1 MHIKVHSDK
10 DFRELQVS
18 GRLDAEWADTLQQ
31 AIEEALR
38 EGAHSLLL
46 DLSEIVYISS
56 AGLGVL
62 VSAQKQFQ
70 SIRGTFGVKDS
81 EGPVSEV
88 IRLTGLSKLLLW
100 NAQIMSTSIVAP
112 LGAIH
117 AINRMVYARHADF
130 TVYDLEAHA
139 RMDWS
144 VIGNPARLES
154 GQYEADD
161 AAPTEIT
168 ETTIA
173 LGLAAFTEEFTD
185 QQTSFG
191 EMLAL
196 AGTAA
201 IQPAGKSQR
210 ADYQSIQGEFRPQ
223 PEMLYG
229 IKMTGTPSHLLRFD
243 INQRDRSA
251 ALTDLVDEAM
261 EAVQYEAASVIFLA
275 ETSGLVGA
283 TLRRSLTE
291 RVAGDSRFDHP
302 EIRQWLSFA
311 PERVYANAI
320 VAIVGV
326 AMRATA
332 KERYKKLLPFVR
344 PMRSSDDLLGHF
356 HAAVFPFQPF
366 KKRKL
371 DLNESVGSLF
381 SSGQLQAVIHLL
393 NDDRPISGAGDSE
406 FVRGAC
412 WIGPLA
418 SAAPLASPK
427 AVANTKESAR

>member
-1 MHIKVHSDK
+1 MQIKTHNDK
-10 DFRELQVS
+10 DFRELEVS

-46 DLSEIVYISS
+46 DLSQVVYMSS

-62 VSAQKQFQ
+62 VRAQKQFQ
-70 SIRGTFGVKDS
+70 RIRGSFGVKDVD
-81 EGPVSEV
+81 GPVGEL

-100 NAQIMSTSIVAP
+100 DAQTFSSSIIAP
-112 LGAIH
+112 PGAVH
-117 AINRMVYARHADF
+117 SVSRMVYAKHADF
-130 TVYDLEAHA
+130 TVYDLEPKAT
-139 RMDWS
+139 MDWS

-168 ETTIA
+168 ESTIA
-173 LGLAAFTEEFTD
+173 LGLAAFTEEYTD
-185 QQTSFG
+185 QQASFG

-196 AGTAA
+196 AGTVAV
-201 IQPAGKSQR
+201 QPAGKSQR

-223 PEMLYG
+223 PEVLYG
-229 IKMTGTPSHLLRFD
+229 IKLAGSPSHLLRFD

-251 ALTDLVDEAM
+251 SLTDLVDEAM
-261 EAVQYEAASVIFLA
+261 EAMKYEAAGVVFLA

-283 TLRRSLTE
+283 TLRRLLTE
-291 RVAGDSRFDHP
+291 RVSGDSRFDHP
-302 EIRQWLSFA
+302 EIREWLSFA
-311 PERVYANAI
+311 PERIHANAV

-326 AMRATA
+326 ALRATA
-332 KERYKKLLPFVR
+332 QDRYKKLLPFVR

-381 SSGQLQAVIHLL
+381 SSGQLQAVMHLL

-412 WIGPLA
+412 WISPLA
-418 SAAPLASPK
+418 SAGPSNAKAS
-427 AVANTKESAR
+427 ANTKESAR

>member
-1 MHIKVHSDK
+1 MQIKTHNDK
-10 DFRELQVS
+10 DFRELEVS

-31 AIEEALR
+31 AIEDALR

-46 DLSEIVYISS
+46 DLSQVVYMSS

-62 VSAQKQFQ
+62 VRAQKQFQ
-70 SIRGTFGVKDS
+70 RIRGSFGVKDVD
-81 EGPVSEV
+81 GPVGEL

-100 NAQIMSTSIVAP
+100 NAQIFSSSVIAP
-112 LGAIH
+112 LGAVH
-117 AINRMVYARHADF
+117 SVSRMVYAKHADF
-130 TVYDLEAHA
+130 TVYDLEPKAT
-139 RMDWS
+139 MDWT

-168 ETTIA
+168 ESTIA
-173 LGLAAFTEEFTD
+173 LGLAAFTEEYTD
-185 QQTSFG
+185 QQASFG

-196 AGTAA
+196 AGTVAV
-201 IQPAGKSQR
+201 QPAGKSQR

-223 PEMLYG
+223 PEVLYG
-229 IKMTGTPSHLLRFD
+229 IKLAGSPSHLLRFD

-251 ALTDLVDEAM
+251 SLTDLVDEAM
-261 EAVQYEAASVIFLA
+261 EAMKYEAAGVVFLA

-283 TLRRSLTE
+283 TLRRLLTE
-291 RVAGDSRFDHP
+291 RVSGDSRFDHP
-302 EIRQWLSFA
+302 EIREWLSFA
-311 PERVYANAI
+311 PERIHANAV

-326 AMRATA
+326 ALRATA
-332 KERYKKLLPFVR
+332 QDRYKKLLPFVR

-371 DLNESVGSLF
+371 DLNESVGALF
-381 SSGQLQAVIHLL
+381 SSGQLQAVMHLL

-412 WIGPLA
+412 WISPLA
-418 SAAPLASPK
+418 SAGPSNAKAS
-427 AVANTKESAR
+427 ANTRESAR

>member
-1 MHIKVHSDK
+1 MQITAHNDK

-18 GRLDAEWADTLQQ
+18 GRLDAEWADTLKQ
-31 AIEEALR
+31 AIEDALR

-46 DLSEIVYISS
+46 DLSQVVYMSS

-70 SIRGTFGVKDS
+70 KIRGSFGVKDCK
-81 EGPVSEV
+81 GPVTEV
-88 IRLTGLSKLLLW
+88 IRLTGLSKMLLW
-100 NAQIMSTSIVAP
+100 NAQALTGSVIAP
-112 LGAIH
+112 PGAIQ
-117 AINRMVYARHADF
+117 AMNRMVHAKHADY
-130 TVYDLEAHA
+130 TVYDLEPKAM
-139 RMDWS
+139 MDWS

-154 GQYEADD
+154 GQYKADD
-161 AAPTEIT
+161 AALTEIT
-168 ETTIA
+168 ESTIA
-173 LGLAAFTEEFTD
+173 LGLAAFTGDYTD
-185 QQTSFG
+185 QQASFG

-201 IQPAGKSQR
+201 VQPAGKSQR
-210 ADYQSIQGEFRPQ
+210 ADYQSIQGEFRPR
-223 PEMLYG
+223 PEILYG
-229 IKMTGTPSHLLRFD
+229 IKMTGSPSHLLRFD

-251 ALTDLVDEAM
+251 PLTDLVDEAM
-261 EAVQYEAASVIFLA
+261 DAMQYEAASVVFLA

-302 EIRQWLSFA
+302 EIREWLSFA
-311 PERVYANAI
+311 PERIHVNAV

-326 AMRATA
+326 ALRASSQD
-332 KERYKKLLPFVR
+332 RYKTLLPFVR

-356 HAAVFPFQPF
+356 HAAVFPFEPF
-366 KKRKL
+366 KKRKI

-381 SSGQLQAVIHLL
+381 SSGQLQAVMHLL
-393 NDDRPISGAGDSE
+393 NDDRPLSGAGDSE

-418 SAAPLASPK
+418 SAAALNVKAAASIG
-427 AVANTKESAR
+427 ESTR

>member
-1 MHIKVHSDK
+1 MEIKTHSDR

-31 AIEEALR
+31 AIEDSLR

-46 DLSEIVYISS
+46 DLSDVVYISS

-81 EGPVSEV
+81 GGPVGEV
-88 IRLTGLSKLLLW
+88 IRLTGLSKMLLW
-100 NAQIMSTSIVAP
+100 NAQVLSGSIVAP
-112 LGAIH
+112 PGAIQ
-117 AINRMVYARHADF
+117 AINRMVYAKHADF
-130 TVYDLEAHA
+130 TVYELASDAKLA
-139 RMDWS
+139 WS

-154 GQYEADD
+154 GLYEADD
-161 AAPTEIT
+161 ATPTEIT
-168 ETTIA
+168 ETTLA

-191 EMLAL
+191 EMMAL

-201 IQPAGKSQR
+201 VQPAGKSQR

-223 PEMLYG
+223 PEILYG
-229 IKMTGTPSHLLRFD
+229 IKMTGSPSHLLRFD
-243 INQRDRSA
+243 INQRDRSVG
-251 ALTDLVDEAM
+251 LTDLVDECMQAM
-261 EAVQYEAASVIFLA
+261 NYDAASVVFLA
-275 ETSGLVGA
+275 ETTGLVGA

-291 RVAGDSRFDHP
+291 RVAGESRFDHP
-302 EIRQWLSFA
+302 EIREWLSFA
-311 PERVYANAI
+311 PERVHANSV

-326 AMRATA
+326 ALRANA
-332 KERYKKLLPFVR
+332 QEQYRKLLPLLR
-344 PMRSSDDLLGHF
+344 PMRSSDDLFGHL

-371 DLNESVGSLF
+371 DLNESVGTLF
-381 SSGQLQAVIHLL
+381 SSGQLQAVMHLL

-412 WIGPLA
+412 WIGPLEN
-418 SAAPLASPK
+418 ASPLNTK
-427 AVANTKESAR
+427 AEAKSKESAR

>member
-1 MHIKVHSDK
+1 
-10 DFRELQVS
+10 
-18 GRLDAEWADTLQQ
+18 
-31 AIEEALR
+31 
-38 EGAHSLLL
+38 
-46 DLSEIVYISS
+46 
-56 AGLGVL
+56 
-62 VSAQKQFQ
+62 
-70 SIRGTFGVKDS
+70 
-81 EGPVSEV
+81 
-88 IRLTGLSKLLLW
+88 
-100 NAQIMSTSIVAP
+100 
-112 LGAIH
+112 
-117 AINRMVYARHADF
+117 VYAKHADF
-130 TVYDLEAHA
+130 TVYDLEPKA

-168 ETTIA
+168 ESTIA
-173 LGLAAFTEEFTD
+173 LGLAAFTEEYTD

-196 AGTAA
+196 AGTVAV
-201 IQPAGKSQR
+201 QPAGKSQR

-229 IKMTGTPSHLLRFD
+229 IKLAGSPSHLLRFD

-251 ALTDLVDEAM
+251 SLTDLVDEAM
-261 EAVQYEAASVIFLA
+261 DAMQYEAASVVFLA

-291 RVAGDSRFDHP
+291 RVSGDSRFDHP
-302 EIRQWLSFA
+302 EIREWLSFA
-311 PERVYANAI
+311 PERIHANAV

-326 AMRATA
+326 ALRATA
-332 KERYKKLLPFVR
+332 QDRYKKLMPFVR
-344 PMRSSDDLLGHF
+344 PMRSCDDLLGHF

-366 KKRKL
+366 KKRKI

-381 SSGQLQAVIHLL
+381 SSGQLQAVMHLL

-412 WIGPLA
+412 WIGPL
-418 SAAPLASPK
+418 
-427 AVANTKESAR
+427 V

>member
-1 MHIKVHSDK
+1 MQIKTHTDK

-31 AIEEALR
+31 AIEDALR

-46 DLSEIVYISS
+46 DLSEVVYISS

-70 SIRGTFGVKDS
+70 SIRGSFGVKDAD
-81 EGPVSEV
+81 GPVAEV

-100 NAQIMSTSIVAP
+100 EAQVFSTSIVAP
-112 LGAIH
+112 PGAVPSVS
-117 AINRMVYARHADF
+117 RMVYATHADF
-130 TVYDLEAHA
+130 TVYDLEPKSPMH
-139 RMDWS
+139 WS

-154 GQYEADD
+154 GQYEADE

-168 ETTIA
+168 QSTLA
-173 LGLAAFTEEFTD
+173 LGFAAFTEEYTD
-185 QQTSFG
+185 QPTSFG

-201 IQPAGKSQR
+201 VQPAGKSQR

-229 IKMTGTPSHLLRFD
+229 IKMNGAPSHLLRFD
-243 INQRDRSA
+243 INQRDRSV

-261 EAVQYEAASVIFLA
+261 AAMQYDAASIVFLA

-302 EIRQWLSFA
+302 EIREWLSFA
-311 PERVYANAI
+311 PERIHADAV

-326 AMRATA
+326 ALRASAET
-332 KERYKKLLPFVR
+332 RYKKLLPFLR
-344 PMRSSDDLLGHF
+344 PMRSSNDLFGHF

-371 DLNESVGSLF
+371 DLNESVGNLF
-381 SSGQLQAVIHLL
+381 SSGQLQAVMHLL

-412 WIGPLA
+412 WLGPLVPA
-418 SAAPLASPK
+418 
-427 AVANTKESAR
+427 KESAR

>member
-1 MHIKVHSDK
+1 MQIKTHNDK
-10 DFRELQVS
+10 DFRELEVS

-31 AIEEALR
+31 AIEDALR

-46 DLSEIVYISS
+46 DLSQVVYMSS

-62 VSAQKQFQ
+62 VRAQKQFQ
-70 SIRGTFGVKDS
+70 RIRGSFGVKDVD
-81 EGPVSEV
+81 GPVGEL

-100 NAQIMSTSIVAP
+100 NAQIFSSSVIAP
-112 LGAIH
+112 LGAVH
-117 AINRMVYARHADF
+117 SVSRMVYAKHADF
-130 TVYDLEAHA
+130 TVYDLEPKAT
-139 RMDWS
+139 MDWS

-168 ETTIA
+168 ESTIA
-173 LGLAAFTEEFTD
+173 LGLAAFTEEYTD
-185 QQTSFG
+185 QQASFG

-196 AGTAA
+196 AGTVAV
-201 IQPAGKSQR
+201 QPAGKSQR

-223 PEMLYG
+223 PEVLYG
-229 IKMTGTPSHLLRFD
+229 IKLAGSPSHLLRFD

-251 ALTDLVDEAM
+251 SLTDLVDEAM
-261 EAVQYEAASVIFLA
+261 EAMKYEAAGVVFLA

-283 TLRRSLTE
+283 TLRRLLTE
-291 RVAGDSRFDHP
+291 RVSGDSRFDHP
-302 EIRQWLSFA
+302 EIREWLSFA
-311 PERVYANAI
+311 PERIHANAV

-326 AMRATA
+326 ALRATA
-332 KERYKKLLPFVR
+332 QDRYKKLLPFVR

-371 DLNESVGSLF
+371 DLNESVGALF
-381 SSGQLQAVIHLL
+381 SSGQLQAVMHLL

-412 WIGPLA
+412 WISPLA
-418 SAAPLASPK
+418 SAGPSNAKAS
-427 AVANTKESAR
+427 ANTRESAR

>member
-1 MHIKVHSDK
+1 MQIKTQSDK
-10 DFRELQVS
+10 DFRELRVS

-46 DLSEIVYISS
+46 DLSDVVYISS

-81 EGPVSEV
+81 DGPVGEV
-88 IRLTGLSKLLLW
+88 IRLTGLSKMLLW
-100 NAQIMSTSIVAP
+100 NAQVLSGSIVAP
-112 LGAIH
+112 PGAIQ
-117 AINRMVYARHADF
+117 AVSRMVYAKHADF
-130 TVYDLEAHA
+130 TVYDLEPDAK
-139 RMDWS
+139 MEWS

-168 ETTIA
+168 ETTMAI
-173 LGLAAFTEEFTD
+173 GLAAFTEEFTD

-201 IQPAGKSQR
+201 VQPAGKSQR

-229 IKMTGTPSHLLRFD
+229 IKMTGSPSHLLRFD
-243 INQRDRSA
+243 INQRDRSV

-261 EAVQYEAASVIFLA
+261 EAMQYEAASLVFLA

-283 TLRRSLTE
+283 TLRRSLTQ

-302 EIRQWLSFA
+302 EIREWLSFA
-311 PERVYANAI
+311 PERIHANAV

-326 AMRATA
+326 AVRSTA
-332 KERYKKLLPFVR
+332 QDRFKKLLPFVR
-344 PMRSSDDLLGHF
+344 PMRSSEDLLGHF

-371 DLNESVGSLF
+371 DLKESVGSLF
-381 SSGQLQAVIHLL
+381 SSGQLQAVMHLL

-412 WIGPLA
+412 WIGPLEN
-418 SAAPLASPK
+418 AAPLNPK
-427 AVANTKESAR
+427 DAAKTKESAR

>member
-1 MHIKVHSDK
+1 MQIKTHNDK
-10 DFRELQVS
+10 DFRELEVS

-46 DLSEIVYISS
+46 DLSQVVYMSS

-62 VSAQKQFQ
+62 VRAQKQFQ
-70 SIRGTFGVKDS
+70 RIRGSFGVKDVD
-81 EGPVSEV
+81 GPVGEL

-100 NAQIMSTSIVAP
+100 NAQIFSSSIIAP
-112 LGAIH
+112 PGAVH
-117 AINRMVYARHADF
+117 SVSRMVYAKHADF
-130 TVYDLEAHA
+130 TVYDLEPKAT
-139 RMDWS
+139 MDWS

-168 ETTIA
+168 ESTIA
-173 LGLAAFTEEFTD
+173 LGLAAFTEEYTD
-185 QQTSFG
+185 QQASFG

-196 AGTAA
+196 AGTVAV
-201 IQPAGKSQR
+201 QPAGKSQR

-223 PEMLYG
+223 PEVLYG
-229 IKMTGTPSHLLRFD
+229 IKLAGSPSHLLRFD

-251 ALTDLVDEAM
+251 SLTDLVDEAM
-261 EAVQYEAASVIFLA
+261 EAMKYEAAGVVFLA

-283 TLRRSLTE
+283 TLRRLLTE
-291 RVAGDSRFDHP
+291 RVSGDSRFNHP
-302 EIRQWLSFA
+302 EIREWLSFA
-311 PERVYANAI
+311 PERIHANAV

-326 AMRATA
+326 ALRATA
-332 KERYKKLLPFVR
+332 QDRYKKLLPFVR

-381 SSGQLQAVIHLL
+381 SSGQLQAVMHLL

-412 WIGPLA
+412 WISPLA
-418 SAAPLASPK
+418 SAGPSNAKAS
-427 AVANTKESAR
+427 ANTKESAR

>member
-1 MHIKVHSDK
+1 MQIKTHNDK

-46 DLSEIVYISS
+46 DLSQVVYMSS

-62 VSAQKQFQ
+62 VRAQKQFQ
-70 SIRGTFGVKDS
+70 SIRGSFGVKDVA
-81 EGPVSEV
+81 GPVAEV

-100 NAQIMSTSIVAP
+100 NAQIFSSSVVAP
-112 LGAIH
+112 PGAVQSVS
-117 AINRMVYARHADF
+117 RMVYAKHADF
-130 TVYDLEAHA
+130 TVYDLEPKA

-168 ETTIA
+168 ESTIA
-173 LGLAAFTEEFTD
+173 LGLAAFTEEYTD

-201 IQPAGKSQR
+201 VQPAGSSQR

-223 PEMLYG
+223 PEILYG
-229 IKMTGTPSHLLRFD
+229 IKMTGSPSHLLRFE

-261 EAVQYEAASVIFLA
+261 DAMQYEAASVVFLA

-291 RVAGDSRFDHP
+291 RVSGDSRFDHP
-302 EIRQWLSFA
+302 DIREWLSFA
-311 PERVYANAI
+311 PERIHANAV

-326 AMRATA
+326 ALRATA
-332 KERYKKLLPFVR
+332 HDRYKKLMPFVR

-381 SSGQLQAVIHLL
+381 SSGQLQAVMHLL

-412 WIGPLA
+412 WIGPL
-418 SAAPLASPK
+418 
-427 AVANTKESAR
+427 V